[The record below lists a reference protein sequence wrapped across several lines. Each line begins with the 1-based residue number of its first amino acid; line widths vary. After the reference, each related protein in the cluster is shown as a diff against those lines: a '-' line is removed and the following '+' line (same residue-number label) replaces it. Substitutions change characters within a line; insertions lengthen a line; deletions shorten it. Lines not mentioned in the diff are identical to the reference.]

1 MPVTVPLQFLS
12 ASFLRR
18 VELLL
23 RVVVALASFVLGS
36 GWGNLQSKELARSH
50 SSFEL
55 IRFFS
60 GHSRSW
66 GVFET
71 SHGQPRRYFT
81 CDSYGRH
88 TTANDLT
95 LYQRFVF
102 SDGKTQNR
110 VWQIHQV
117 DSSHWKAKADDMVG
131 LAQAVS
137 FGNTLSLEYTIT
149 LDRQNPL
156 ATVHIRQWIYQLEES
171 GSLMTRLVITKLG
184 ITIFQVSEV
193 IHHVSSNSNRP
204 SVNER

>member
-1 MPVTVPLQFLS
+1 MPVKLS
-12 ASFLRR
+12 SQSSSVRFVRR
-18 VELLL
+18 VEPIL
-23 RVVVALASFVLGS
+23 RRIVALASFVLGS
-36 GWGNLQSKELARSH
+36 GCASLQSQDLARSH

-55 IRFFS
+55 IRFFT

-81 CDSYGRH
+81 CDSYGKR
-88 TTANDLT
+88 TTAGDLT
-95 LYQRFVF
+95 LYQHFLF

-110 VWQIHQV
+110 LWQIHQV

-131 LAQAVS
+131 VAQAVS

-149 LDRQNPL
+149 LDRKNPM
-156 ATVHIRQWIYQLEES
+156 ATVHIRQWMYQPEES

-193 IHHVSSNSNRP
+193 IHHVP
-204 SVNER
+204 SDSHN

>member
-1 MPVTVPLQFLS
+1 MPAMLSSQFRS
-12 ASFLRR
+12 VRFVRR
-18 VELLL
+18 VELIF
-23 RVVVALASFVLGS
+23 RGGVALASFVLGT
-36 GWGNLQSKELARSH
+36 GCGNLLSQDLARSH
-50 SSFEL
+50 ASFEL
-55 IRFFS
+55 IRFFT

-81 CDSYGRH
+81 CDSYGKR
-88 TTANDLT
+88 TKADDLT
-95 LYQRFVF
+95 LYQHFLF

-110 VWQIHQV
+110 VWQIHQL

-149 LDRQNPL
+149 LDRQNPM
-156 ATVHIRQWIYQLEES
+156 ATVHIRQWIYQPEES

-184 ITIFQVSEV
+184 ITIFQVTEV
-193 IHHVSSNSNRP
+193 IHHVSS
-204 SVNER
+204 

>member
-1 MPVTVPLQFLS
+1 MT
-12 ASFLRR
+12 
-18 VELLL
+18 VELLFQFRSFSFLL
-23 RVVVALASFVLGS
+23 RIERALRTVVGLASVPLVS
-36 GWGNLQSKELARSH
+36 SCASLQPQDLARSH
-50 SSFEL
+50 PRFEL
-55 IRFFS
+55 IGFFT

-81 CDSYGRH
+81 CDSYGKRNS
-88 TTANDLT
+88 ADDLT
-95 LYQRFVF
+95 LNQHFLF

-117 DSSHWKAKADDMVG
+117 DLSHWKASADDMVG
-131 LAQAVS
+131 VAQAVS
-137 FGNTLSLEYTIT
+137 SGNTVSLEYTIT

-156 ATVHIRQWIYQLEES
+156 ATVYIRQWIYHPEES

-193 IHHVSSNSNRP
+193 IHHVSSDSRN
-204 SVNER
+204 

>member
-1 MPVTVPLQFLS
+1 MPATRPLRFRS
-12 ASFLRR
+12 VSFVRRVKPVLRR
-18 VELLL
+18 
-23 RVVVALASFVLGS
+23 VVALASFVFGS
-36 GWGNLQSKELARSH
+36 GCGSLQAQDFASSH

-81 CDSYGRH
+81 CDSFGRR
-88 TTANDLT
+88 TATNDLT
-95 LYQRFVF
+95 LCQHFLF

-110 VWQIHQV
+110 TWQIHQV
-117 DSSHWKAKADDMVG
+117 DPSHWKAKADDMVG
-131 LAQAVS
+131 VAQAVS

-149 LDRQNPL
+149 LDRKNPM
-156 ATVHIRQWIYQLEES
+156 ATVHIRQWIYQPEES

-193 IHHVSSNSNRP
+193 IHHVSSDSEN
-204 SVNER
+204 